1 MMKLLFIPT
10 GNVFVLPDEEAL
22 KIKQSDRGNYKILD
36 GGLLEEEEPK
46 VLEPKTVQELV
57 MQEPEYEAPEKE
69 EEPRAEEPKEYS
81 VPLVLMK
88 RQELVVLA
96 KRCGIK
102 VDSKMTN
109 QILREKISEV
119 TGEKIN

>member
-22 KIKQSDRGNYKILD
+22 RIKQSDRGNYKILE
-36 GGLLEEEEPK
+36 GGLVEEEEVK
-46 VLEPKTVQELV
+46 VIEPKTVQELV
-57 MQEPEYEAPEKE
+57 MQEPEYDVPEKE
-69 EEPRAEEPKEYS
+69 EQPEPEQPKEYS

-102 VDSKMTN
+102 VDPKMTN
-109 QILREKISEV
+109 QILREKISEI

>member
-1 MMKLLFIPT
+1 MMKLLYIPT
-10 GNVFVLPDEEAL
+10 GNVFTLPDEEAL
-22 KIKQSDRGNYKILD
+22 KIKQSDRGNYKILE
-36 GGLLEEEEPK
+36 GGLVEEEEVQ

-69 EEPRAEEPKEYS
+69 EEPQPEEPKEYS

-88 RQELVVLA
+88 RQELLILA
-96 KRCGIK
+96 KRCGINATAR
-102 VDSKMTN
+102 MTN
-109 QILREKISEV
+109 QTLRELISKE

>member
-22 KIKQSDRGNYKILD
+22 RIKQSDRGNYKILD
-36 GGLLEEEEPK
+36 GGLQEEEEPK

-57 MQEPEYEAPEKE
+57 MQEPEYETPEKE
-69 EEPRAEEPKEYS
+69 EEPVEEQPKEYK

-88 RQELVVLA
+88 RPELLVLA
-96 KRCGIK
+96 KRCGIN
-102 VDSKMTN
+102 VNNRMTA
-109 QILREKISEV
+109 QTLRELISEQ

>member
-22 KIKQSDRGNYKILD
+22 RIKQSDRGNYKILE
-36 GGLLEEEEPK
+36 GGLVEEEEEK

-57 MQEPEYEAPEKE
+57 MQEPEYDVPEKE
-69 EEPRAEEPKEYS
+69 EQPEPEQPKEYS

-102 VDSKMTN
+102 VDPKMTN